1 MHDFQS
7 NRIVNAS
14 NESQEKKKQ
23 EEKILY
29 KASMHKRAY
38 QNHYKI
44 IEMRYTIKSR
54 KESQICTHKHTHTSI
69 KLPKGNYKANIY
81 TQKWGKTKELKSY
94 SRKHKRMKLGGAILT
109 SNNKE

>member
-1 MHDFQS
+1 MSFNKSEKLKKNENRMHDFQS
-7 NRIVNAS
+7 NRIVNPS

-54 KESQICTHKHTHTSI
+54 KESQICTHKHTHI
-69 KLPKGNYKANIY
+69 
-81 TQKWGKTKELKSY
+81 
-94 SRKHKRMKLGGAILT
+94 H
-109 SNNKE
+109 